1 MDWAGLK
8 IKELTRRENALKA
21 FLEGRK
27 LTEDEIFRETNP
39 NRVF

>member
-1 MDWAGLK
+1 MK
-8 IKELTRRENALKA
+8 INIRIRQSFRRENALKA

>member
-1 MDWAGLK
+1 M
-8 IKELTRRENALKA
+8 KEKDITKREKTLKA

-27 LTEDEIFRETNP
+27 LTEDEIQRETNP